1 MRAADYAR
9 KYKDI
14 LTNEDKHVFAN
25 GLRELFNEL
34 LIELKEMLKTRH
46 ISTDAGFISLARE
59 MNQKANKIADLLDNS
74 VKKDWFKILLEDVMH
89 MEIPL

>member
-1 MRAADYAR
+1 MKAADYAE
-9 KYKDI
+9 KYRDT
-14 LTNEDKHVFAN
+14 LTNEDKHVFAD

-34 LIELKEMLKTRH
+34 LIELKGMLKTRH
-46 ISTDAGFISLARE
+46 VSTDSGFLSLARE
-59 MNQKANKIADLLDNS
+59 MNQKANKISDLLDNP